1 MGQFNVNKQDFLS
14 TLTATEYNQFAELN
28 NAITLLSGQNLDN
41 STVNQIAKTIIASSL
56 AGNYYND
63 SGTADNYI
71 LSSATFTIAPSQYY
85 NGMVVRFITTN
96 ANATTTPTINVSNLG
111 AKNIKK
117 QDGSNVVAGD
127 INGYIELRYNGTE
140 FLLSPIS
147 SALNTSATNKGLVY
161 LIKPITIANN
171 TTDADNDI
179 DFTAGNFKFSD
190 NSGEALA
197 STMTKRLDASWTAG
211 TNQGGLDTG
220 TKQAN
225 TWYHCYAIYNP
236 TTQASDFLFSA
247 SATSPTLPSGFTK
260 FYLIESIKTN
270 LSGNI
275 LGFYQK
281 ITEKGD
287 IYTFLKDKP
296 TDISFTTSPTTK
308 TNYIITSPLGRSV
321 IQIVRA
327 TLHWGVDTTDRS
339 LNILSPFDNSLV
351 PAVSS
356 ADLVSDN
363 NYISSIQKQVIT
375 NTNGEISLICS
386 HSTVTFFNL
395 ISIGWIK

>member
-14 TLTATEYNQFAELN
+14 TLTATEYNQLAELN

-41 STVNQIAKTIIASSL
+41 STLNQIAKTIIASSL

-96 ANATTTPTINVSNLG
+96 TNATTTPTINVSNLG

-117 QDGSNVVAGD
+117 PDGSNVVAGD

-147 SALNTSATNKGLVY
+147 SVLNTSATNKGLVF
-161 LIKPITIANN
+161 LNQPITIANN
-171 TTDADNDI
+171 TTDANNDI
-179 DFTAGNFKFSD
+179 DFTAGNFQFSD
-190 NSGEALA
+190 NSGEAFA
-197 STMTKRLDASWTAG
+197 SAMTKRLDASWSAG
-211 TNQGGLDTG
+211 NNGGGLDTG

-247 SATSPTLPSGFTK
+247 SATSPTLPTDFTK

-270 LSGNI
+270 SSNNI
-275 LGFYQK
+275 LPFYHNVNQGISVVSLK
-281 ITEKGD
+281 TKPKD
-287 IYTFLKDKP
+287 IDSAL
-296 TDISFTTSPTTK
+296 STTL
-308 TNYIITSPLGRSV
+308 TNYPITTPLGRSV
-321 IQIVRA
+321 LAKVRA
-327 TLHWGVDTTDRS
+327 TFYTAGSSAV
-339 LNILSPFDNSLV
+339 NILSPFDNILT
-351 PAVSS
+351 PAQLSC
-356 ADLVSDN
+356 DLVSQ
-363 NYISSIQKQVIT
+363 NYTTAIEKQVIT
-375 NTNGEISLICS
+375 NTSSQISVIAS
-386 HSTVTFFNL
+386 AAPVTSFTLYTYSWQKIN
-395 ISIGWIK
+395 